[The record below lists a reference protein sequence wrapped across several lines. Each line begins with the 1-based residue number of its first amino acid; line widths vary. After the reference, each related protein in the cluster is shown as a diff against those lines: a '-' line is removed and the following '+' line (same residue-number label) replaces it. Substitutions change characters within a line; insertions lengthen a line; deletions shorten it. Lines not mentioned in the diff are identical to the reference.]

1 MRLVSISKVPLGARL
16 GRDILTGR
24 ADGAPLLR
32 AGVMIDQRYLDALK
46 KTGIHAVYVDDA
58 DSEGIAPE
66 PLVAEET
73 RLAATRQV
81 ASAYE
86 DAKRALVTGRPLG
99 KSATDALADV
109 VAKILREIENSGS
122 TALVLSDLACADA
135 YTFQHSIDVTAIGL
149 LLGQRMFT
157 EHGWLDYRGVR
168 QHIRRAERLSRL
180 GMGLLLHDIGK
191 LAIGS
196 DIVTKPTALT
206 EAEWKIMRTHPRL
219 GVELLRD
226 TSAWCPLVQAI
237 VLRHHERWDGSGYPD
252 GRRETEIHEMARIAA
267 VADVYDAITS
277 ERPYAA
283 AAPAHVGV
291 RAILEGSGT
300 QFDPTI
306 CNVFRRM
313 VAPFPP
319 GIEVKLTD
327 GRRGVVV
334 SVPEQQLDRPVVR
347 LLDGVA
353 EPCEVSLLEDPSLRI
368 VGWDEPPARAPAT
381 AVAAA

>member
-1 MRLVSISKVPLGARL
+1 MRLVSISKVPLGAKL

-32 AGVMIDQRYLDALK
+32 AGVTIDQRYVDALK

-58 DSEGIAPE
+58 FSQGIAPE
-66 PLVAEET
+66 PLVTEEV

-81 ASAYE
+81 AGAYE
-86 DAKRALVTGRPLG
+86 GAKRSLMSGRPLD
-99 KSATDALADV
+99 KASTDALVDV
-109 VAKILREIENSGS
+109 VSKILREIENSGS

-135 YTFQHSIDVTAIGL
+135 YTFQHSIDVTALGL
-149 LLGQRMFT
+149 LLGQRMFS

-168 QHIRRAERLSRL
+168 QHVRRDERLSRL

-196 DIVTKPTALT
+196 EIVNKPGKLS
-206 EAEWKIMRTHPRL
+206 EAEWKLMRSHPRL

-252 GRRETEIHEMARIAA
+252 GRRDTEIHEMARIAA

-277 ERPYAA
+277 ERPYAPA
-283 AAPAHVGV
+283 ALAHVGV
-291 RAILEGSGT
+291 RAILEGAGS

-306 CNVFRRM
+306 CEVFGRV

-319 GIEVKLTD
+319 GVEVELVD
-327 GRRGVVV
+327 GRRGYVV
-334 SVPEQQLDRPVVR
+334 SAPDGALDRPTVR
-347 LLDGVA
+347 LSDGQ
-353 EPCEVSLLEDPSLRI
+353 EISLIADPSLQI
-368 VGWDEPPARAPAT
+368 VDWEDVPSVTAPV
-381 AVAAA
+381 VAA

>member
-1 MRLVSISKVPLGARL
+1 MRLVSISKVPLGAKL

-32 AGVMIDQRYLDALK
+32 AGVTIDQRYLEALR

-58 DSEGIAPE
+58 FSQGIAPE
-66 PLVAEET
+66 PLVTEEV

-81 ASAYE
+81 AGAYE
-86 DAKRALVTGRPLG
+86 GAKRSLMTGRPLD
-99 KSATDALADV
+99 KSATEALTEV
-109 VAKILREIENSGS
+109 VSKILREIENSGS

-135 YTFQHSIDVTAIGL
+135 YTFQHSIDVTALGL

-168 QHIRRAERLSRL
+168 QHIRRDERLSRL

-191 LAIGS
+191 LAIGAEL
-196 DIVTKPTALT
+196 VNKPGKLS
-206 EAEWKIMRTHPRL
+206 EAEWKLMRTHPRL

-277 ERPYAA
+277 ERPYAP

-291 RAILEGSGT
+291 RAILDGAGT
-300 QFDPTI
+300 QFDPMI
-306 CNVFRRM
+306 CEVFSRT

-319 GIEVKLTD
+319 GVEIELTD
-327 GRRGVVV
+327 GRNGYVV
-334 SVPEQQLDRPVVR
+334 SVPDAALDRPVVR
-347 LLDGVA
+347 LSDG
-353 EPCEVSLLEDPSLRI
+353 EEVSLLANPSLQLA
-368 VGWDEPPARAPAT
+368 GWEGFSAAPSAF
-381 AVAAA
+381 AAA

>member
-32 AGVMIDQRYLDALK
+32 AGVRIDERYLDALR
-46 KTGIHAVYVDDA
+46 KTGIHALYVDDS
-58 DSEGIAPE
+58 DSAGISPE
-66 PLVAEET
+66 PLVDEAT
-73 RLAATRQV
+73 RLAATRQI
-81 ASAYE
+81 ARAYD
-86 DAKRALVTGRPLG
+86 DAKHALVTGRTLG
-99 KSATDALADV
+99 KAATDALADV
-109 VAKILREIENSGS
+109 VSKILHEIETSGS

-135 YTFQHSIDVTAIGL
+135 YTFQHSIDVTALGL
-149 LLGQRMFT
+149 LIGQRMFN
-157 EHGWLDYRGVR
+157 EHGWLDYRGKR
-168 QHIRRAERLSRL
+168 QHVRRDERLSRL

-196 DIVTKPTALT
+196 EIVNKPGKLSD
-206 EAEWKIMRTHPRL
+206 AEWKLMRTHPRL

-252 GRRETEIHEMARIAA
+252 GRRDTEIHEMARIAA

-277 ERPYAA
+277 ERPYAPA
-283 AAPAHVGV
+283 KPAHVGV
-291 RAILEGSGT
+291 RAILEGAGS
-300 QFDPTI
+300 QFDPLI
-306 CNVFRRM
+306 CEVFSRT

-319 GIEVKLTD
+319 GVEVELTD

-334 SVPEQQLDRPVVR
+334 SVPEFALDRPLVR
-347 LLDGVA
+347 ILDGA
-353 EPCEVSLLEDPSLRI
+353 SEATEISLLTDPSLRI
-368 VGWDEPPARAPAT
+368 VGWEEPPAPAAA